1 MSIKTTAILT
11 AIIVLISHP
20 LPVKAE
26 IPFESWSI
34 ERRASEAHIEDVDE
48 FILISSITE
57 AESNRSQTDNEGRIM
72 VAICILNRVNDET
85 GRFPNTISGV
95 IGQSGQF
102 STCRRHSDGSLYSV
116 TERTDLSDLAVIEAV
131 RRIVSGEAPAV
142 LWFNCIGF
150 CSWGTPYRNP
160 ESANGT
166 YGGNYFST

>member
-20 LPVKAE
+20 LLVKAE

-34 ERRASEAHIEDVDE
+34 ERRASEAQIEDVDE

-72 VAICILNRVNDET
+72 IAICIMNRVNSD
-85 GRFPNTISGV
+85 RFPNTISGV

-116 TERTDLSDLAVIEAV
+116 TERTDLSDLAVIEAM
-131 RRIVSGEAPAV
+131 RRIEEGEAPAV

-160 ESANGT
+160 DSANGT